1 MKLFLREA
9 ESVALVRAVTDR
21 IVATSAISSIEIVRA
36 IRVATAG
43 DDVEC
48 DLDDVLGGCTIV
60 EVEGDVI
67 RSATALAGRGLRALD
82 AIHLA
87 SALRVGAHAMVVYD
101 RQLARAARSA
111 GLSVESPGV
120 VV

>member
-9 ESVALVRAVTDR
+9 ESAALVRAVSDR
-21 IVATSAISSIEIVRA
+21 VVATSAISSVEIVRA
-36 IRVATAG
+36 IRVANAS

-48 DLDDVLGGCTIV
+48 NLDDVLDGCTVVGV
-60 EVEGDVI
+60 EEDLV
-67 RSATALAGRGLRALD
+67 RSATALAGPGLRALD
-82 AIHLA
+82 ALHLA
-87 SALRVGAHAMVVYD
+87 SALRVGANAMVVYD

-120 VV
+120 A